1 MDIVEN
7 MRKDPYVL
15 DYILGFPRAPVKLP
29 DGSTGRVTPEET
41 LESYR
46 SELMGFT
53 EFVSELKYCY
63 RITPLMIQYMLGTDF
78 IEHGLAAG
86 DLSKE
91 EIE

>member
-1 MDIVEN
+1 MD
-7 MRKDPYVL
+7 R
-15 DYILGFPRAPVKLP
+15 P
-29 DGSTGRVTPEET
+29 DGGGSLKET

-46 SELMGFT
+46 SELTGFT

-63 RITPLMIQYMLGTDF
+63 RIAPFMIQYMPGTDL